1 MKKGKFKFLTL
12 LNKYRSIKSEISYIK
27 EVLDEAHKEFELYYR
42 SWCID
47 NNVDIGELNKR
58 NQRKIDMI
66 FINEKSHRLKQE
78 LIAKEF
84 SREKKEESKDAK
96 DIFKLIA
103 RKLHPDTV
111 SNDDPRKNEF
121 EEDFKKAAN
130 ANKAGKWGDLFDIV
144 EKYKI
149 NLNDYSTAIEC
160 LEYDIKRISSE
171 ISKEKNSYSWLLFEA
186 ETEKEKEIVVKR
198 FLKQM
203 FGWEG

>member
-1 MKKGKFKFLTL
+1 MALITIELRRMMMKKGKFKFLTL

-121 EEDFKKAAN
+121 EEDCIIRSFNYKTQNALGKSTKKSC
-130 ANKAGKWGDLFDIV
+130 KKKIDL
-144 EKYKI
+144 KI
-149 NLNDYSTAIEC
+149 
-160 LEYDIKRISSE
+160 
-171 ISKEKNSYSWLLFEA
+171 
-186 ETEKEKEIVVKR
+186 
-198 FLKQM
+198 
-203 FGWEG
+203 